1 MNCDWT
7 KHNNGFECV
16 NCGKVKPVETLRQ
29 CPATNGLGEK
39 VAKFTKALKIPECG
53 GCKRR
58 REKLNRLSVKVK
70 QWVKNE
76 NEN

>member
-1 MNCDWT
+1 MNCEWT

-29 CPATNGLGEK
+29 CAATNGLGEK
-39 VAKFTKALKIPECG
+39 VAKLTKALKIKECG
-53 GCKRR
+53 GCKKRR
-58 REKLNRLSVKVK
+58 QALNRMGEKVK

-76 NEN
+76 NEK